1 MLSSFILRIDDATSL
16 VQLYHMLHP
25 DGQSAQEAK
34 EQAAKGMDLIKV
46 ESFLSSSVV
55 VTSGKIQKWV
65 IFNNTQL

>member
-1 MLSSFILRIDDATSL
+1 MSSPFTLRIEDATSL

-34 EQAAKGMDLIKV
+34 EQAAKGVNLIKV
-46 ESFLSSSVV
+46 WPFFVSSVV
-55 VTSGKIQKWV
+55 ILRGKIEKWV

>member
-34 EQAAKGMDLIKV
+34 EQAAKGVDLIKV
-46 ESFLSSSVV
+46 ESFLSVL
-55 VTSGKIQKWV
+55 W
-65 IFNNTQL
+65 